1 MKLTYY
7 GHASFLL
14 ESGGTA
20 ILIDPF
26 NEKCGYPF
34 PKVAPAAVAVSHEH
48 FDHNYVE
55 MAGGSPKVIRGLR
68 DGGKDWA
75 DVAERVGPIALSAVK
90 TYHDG
95 TQGSERGRNTIFIFG
110 AEEVRL
116 VHAGDLGHTL
126 SQDQVA
132 AVGRADVLLIPV
144 GGYYTIGPKE
154 ADVVI
159 GQLRPRVVVPMHY
172 KTDVNKDWPIGLVDE
187 FLRGKE
193 RVRRQERSVAITAG
207 ALPAEREIWVLRHA

>member
-1 MKLTYY
+1 MRLTYY

-14 ESGGTA
+14 ESGGTT

-34 PKVAPAAVAVSHEH
+34 PTVSPTAVTVSHEH

-55 MAGGSPKVIRGLR
+55 VAGGSPKVIRGLR
-68 DGGKDWA
+68 EGGKDWA
-75 DVAERVGPIALSAVK
+75 DVAERVGPVRLSGVK

-95 TQGSERGRNTIFIFG
+95 SQGSERGRNVMFIFE
-110 AEEVRL
+110 AEDLRL

-132 AVGRADVLLIPV
+132 ALGRADVLLLPV

-159 GQLRPRVVVPMHY
+159 GQLRPRLVVPMHY
-172 KTDVNKDWPIGLVDE
+172 KTDVNKDWPIGTVDE

-193 RVRRQERSVAITAG
+193 RVQRQERTVSLTAS
-207 ALPAEREIWVLRHA
+207 ALPSEREIWVLRHA